1 MKKKQQT
8 AARVVLTTA
17 IAALPLA
24 LASSLQAQV
33 TNPAR
38 PRVGGT
44 ELRTV
49 VGGVFKFAERFH
61 KESSHYALVGIDNG
75 NTIYQ
80 NARNER
86 FYLDP
91 ATGDMKFLATDMYIK
106 FRESPAKAST
116 GIVGPASTG
125 TALKLMKWPAE
136 RFGGE
141 VTILGLDQ
149 AGHVVQQ
156 NARGEKFYLNPNTGD
171 MVFVR

>member
-1 MKKKQQT
+1 MKKQQQT

-33 TNPAR
+33 ANPAR
-38 PRVGGT
+38 PIVGGT
-44 ELRTV
+44 ESRTV

-61 KESSHYALVGIDNG
+61 KESSHYALVGMDQG
-75 NTIYQ
+75 HTIYQ

-91 ATGDMKFLATDMYIK
+91 ATGDMKFLSVDMYLK
-106 FRESPAKAST
+106 FRESPSKRS
-116 GIVGPASTG
+116 VGTP
-125 TALKLMKWPAE
+125 LDLIKWSPIK
-136 RFGGE
+136 FGGE

-156 NARGEKFYLNPNTGD
+156 NARGEKFYLNPTTGD

>member
-1 MKKKQQT
+1 M
-8 AARVVLTTA
+8 
-17 IAALPLA
+17 
-24 LASSLQAQV
+24 
-33 TNPAR
+33 
-38 PRVGGT
+38 
-44 ELRTV
+44 RTV

-91 ATGDMKFLATDMYIK
+91 ATGDMKFLATDTYIK
-106 FRESPAKAST
+106 FRESPTK
-116 GIVGPASTG
+116 ASTG
-125 TALKLMKWPAE
+125 TALRLMKWPAE

>member
-1 MKKKQQT
+1 M
-8 AARVVLTTA
+8 VLTTA

-33 TNPAR
+33 TNSVR
-38 PRVGGT
+38 PVVGGT
-44 ELRTV
+44 EVRSV

-61 KESSHYALVGIDNG
+61 KESAHYALVGIDQG
-75 NTIYQ
+75 HTIYQ
-80 NARNER
+80 NARNET

-91 ATGDMKFLATDMYIK
+91 ATGDMKFLAADMYLK
-106 FRESPAKAST
+106 FRESPSKRSA
-116 GIVGPASTG
+116 G
-125 TALKLMKWPAE
+125 TRLDLIKWSPIK
-136 RFGGE
+136 FGGE